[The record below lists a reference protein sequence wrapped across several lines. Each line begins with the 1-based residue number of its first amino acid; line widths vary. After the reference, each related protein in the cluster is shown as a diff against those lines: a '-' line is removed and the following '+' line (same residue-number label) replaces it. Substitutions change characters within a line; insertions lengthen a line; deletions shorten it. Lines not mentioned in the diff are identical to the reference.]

1 MSTYVAS
8 GVGSLSVCPFP
19 SKLFCCFFVSISF
32 HPLLGNHD
40 GQKGIGAGPRSSQLE
55 QIMTQF
61 ACSVILH
68 ASAIRLCWRSIKAA
82 NKWSASDPRR
92 PSLAFDDV
100 EIPQLWTLLAFHTVY
115 AGVAERLVSW
125 LPFYYYGKM
134 LLLLATFIPGTR
146 FPNFWFTELLVPS
159 IIQLHAALDLDWR
172 THLVHQLR
180 YLPLLLVDLLFVPG
194 ILGETNDDSGDETER
209 RDQHT
214 GTSSTSSASAAAAE
228 AEVDAS
234 ELQSP
239 SKSRSRIAASG
250 LKLRTFSREHT
261 FRTPSKLSASLR
273 GRNVLESLAATPT
286 ISSLLPRTPATA
298 ATAHG
303 NRSRRRRRR
312 TPHEKF
318 RKVLCGDEN
327 IRIRDFLFDLN
338 MPLETRGS
346 EEGGYLYGERRGVVA
361 SRSADRD
368 GEERHRKKEA
378 QNRRRRRTFG
388 GVLMRSEDFLA
399 SFVKGE
405 ENQVDEESTNA
416 TKRVGR
422 NGNSNGSS
430 AGSTTVRRSRRIA
443 KKQEQSET

>member
-1 MSTYVAS
+1 
-8 GVGSLSVCPFP
+8 
-19 SKLFCCFFVSISF
+19 
-32 HPLLGNHD
+32 
-40 GQKGIGAGPRSSQLE
+40 
-55 QIMTQF
+55 MTQF

-82 NKWSASDPRR
+82 NKWSASDPT
-92 PSLAFDDV
+92 SLAFDDV

-134 LLLLATFIPGTR
+134 LLLLVTFVVPGTR
-146 FPNFWFTELLVPS
+146 FPNYWFTELLVPS
-159 IIQLHAALDLDWR
+159 IIKLHAALDLDWR
-172 THLVHQLR
+172 TYLVHQLR
-180 YLPLLLVDLLFVPG
+180 YLPLLLLDMLFVPG
-194 ILGETNDDSGDETER
+194 ILGDTNDDDGDEAER

-214 GTSSTSSASAAAAE
+214 GTRSTSSASVSAAAAE

-239 SKSRSRIAASG
+239 SKSRSRIVASG

-273 GRNVLESLAATPT
+273 RRNVLEPLAATPT

-303 NRSRRRRRR
+303 NRSRRRRHR

-338 MPLETRGS
+338 MPIRGS
-346 EEGGYLYGERRGVVA
+346 EEAGYLYGERQGVVV

-378 QNRRRRRTFG
+378 ESRRRRRTFG
-388 GVLMRSEDFLA
+388 GALMRSEDFLA
-399 SFVKGE
+399 SFAKGD
-405 ENQVDEESTNA
+405 ENQVGEESTNDA

-430 AGSTTVRRSRRIA
+430 VSSAGRTTARRSRRIA
-443 KKQEQSET
+443 KKQKQSET

>member
-1 MSTYVAS
+1 
-8 GVGSLSVCPFP
+8 
-19 SKLFCCFFVSISF
+19 
-32 HPLLGNHD
+32 
-40 GQKGIGAGPRSSQLE
+40 
-55 QIMTQF
+55 
-61 ACSVILH
+61 
-68 ASAIRLCWRSIKAA
+68 
-82 NKWSASDPRR
+82 
-92 PSLAFDDV
+92 
-100 EIPQLWTLLAFHTVY
+100 
-115 AGVAERLVSW
+115 
-125 LPFYYYGKM
+125 M

-146 FPNFWFTELLVPS
+146 FPNVWFTELLVPS

-346 EEGGYLYGERRGVVA
+346 EEGGYLYGERRAVVA